1 MQDNKSQP
9 RNLDH
14 SVKGQPK
21 IAIARVLN
29 IFHSNL
35 YSLQFNVQHRV
46 NSAVLSAPYTYNM
59 FHSNAC
65 PTTIS

>member
-9 RNLDH
+9 RFLDH
-14 SVKGQPK
+14 SVKGQAK

-35 YSLQFNVQHRV
+35 YSLQLNVQHRV
-46 NSAVLSAPYTYNM
+46 NSVVLSAPHT
-59 FHSNAC
+59 
-65 PTTIS
+65 